1 MGKCIPAVAFEMPI
15 SLFSVIHLRNVSQ
28 ILVCARRVGGKSI
41 TQFYLRNFSESGP
54 RNHRTRQR
62 HLGAPLF
69 AFSFRESVIYF
80 VLFPN
85 SRLGKEPAKRGSL
98 VWGVYF

>member
-15 SLFSVIHLRNVSQ
+15 SLFSVIHL
-28 ILVCARRVGGKSI
+28 
-41 TQFYLRNFSESGP
+41 SESGP